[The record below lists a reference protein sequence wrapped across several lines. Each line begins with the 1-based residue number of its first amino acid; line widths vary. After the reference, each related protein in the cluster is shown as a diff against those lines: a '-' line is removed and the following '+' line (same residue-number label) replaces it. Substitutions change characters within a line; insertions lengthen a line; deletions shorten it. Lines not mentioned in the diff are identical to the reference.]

1 MLSNITFKNNLKM
14 DKIEEITEAV
24 KEFFERETKEL
35 SKEEYQE
42 VLRELISDFAI
53 MLDASK
59 LED

>member
-1 MLSNITFKNNLKM
+1 M
-14 DKIEEITEAV
+14 DKIEEITEVV
-24 KEFFERETKEL
+24 KEFFEKETKEL

-59 LED
+59 RED

>member
-1 MLSNITFKNNLKM
+1 MLSNITFKKNLKM

-53 MLDASK
+53 ILDASK
-59 LED
+59 RED

>member
-1 MLSNITFKNNLKM
+1 M

-59 LED
+59 RED

>member
-59 LED
+59 QED

>member
-1 MLSNITFKNNLKM
+1 M
-14 DKIEEITEAV
+14 DKIEEIIEAV

-59 LED
+59 RED

>member
-1 MLSNITFKNNLKM
+1 MLSNMTFKNNLKM

-59 LED
+59 RED

>member
-1 MLSNITFKNNLKM
+1 M
-14 DKIEEITEAV
+14 DKIEEITEEV

-59 LED
+59 RED

>member
-1 MLSNITFKNNLKM
+1 M

>member
-14 DKIEEITEAV
+14 DKIEEITEEV

-59 LED
+59 RED

>member
-14 DKIEEITEAV
+14 DKIEEITEVV

-59 LED
+59 RED

>member
-1 MLSNITFKNNLKM
+1 M

-24 KEFFERETKEL
+24 KEFFEGETKEL

-42 VLRELISDFAI
+42 ILRELISDFAI

-59 LED
+59 RED

>member
-59 LED
+59 RED

>member
-42 VLRELISDFAI
+42 ILRELISDFAI

-59 LED
+59 RED

>member
-24 KEFFERETKEL
+24 KEFFEIETKEL

-59 LED
+59 RED

>member
-59 LED
+59 

>member
-1 MLSNITFKNNLKM
+1 M
-14 DKIEEITEAV
+14 DKIEEITEVV

-35 SKEEYQE
+35 NKEEYQE

-59 LED
+59 RED

>member
-14 DKIEEITEAV
+14 DKIEEITEVV

-35 SKEEYQE
+35 NKEEYQE

-59 LED
+59 RED

>member
-53 MLDASK
+53 MLDGSK
-59 LED
+59 RED